1 MAQNKYTSLFV
12 NGKLLTKDLLSNM
25 EAAEFACSSTIMTDL
40 YNFLMEWY
48 NDKDYVIVQTS
59 GSTGEPKRMKA
70 NKQQM
75 INSASITC
83 RHLGLKQG
91 DSALLC
97 MPIKYIAGKM
107 MVVRA
112 IVWGLNLIAVE
123 PSVHPLKNC
132 NEKIDFAAMTP
143 MQVIYSL
150 NVPQEKRTLAKIS
163 NLIIGG
169 GAIDAELEEDIKQL
183 PGKIYSTYGMTETL
197 SHIALRRLNGAG
209 SDEFYTPFPSV
220 ALSLS
225 KEGTL
230 IIDAPLVCNNQ
241 LVTNDIAELLP
252 NGKFKI
258 VGRKDNTINSGGIK
272 VQPEKIEAM
281 LRPIINASF
290 AITSIPDKILGEAVA
305 LVIEKRD
312 KYSILSLPEIE
323 KICNKILDRYERP
336 KRIIYVSELP
346 LTETGKINRAALILM
361 AKCSIFAVREGYIDI
376 KMQRPSK
383 C

>member
-1 MAQNKYTSLFV
+1 MQNKYNSLFV
-12 NGKLLTKDLLSNM
+12 NGKLVTKELLSNM
-25 EAAEFACSSTIMTDL
+25 EAAEFACGSTIMADL
-40 YNFLMEWY
+40 YNFLLEWH

-70 NKQQM
+70 HKQQM

-83 RHLGLKQG
+83 NYLGLKQG

-97 MPIKYIAGKM
+97 MPLKYIAGKM

-112 IVWGLNLIAVE
+112 MVAGLDLIAIE
-123 PSVHPLKNC
+123 PSGHPLKNC
-132 NEKIDFAAMTP
+132 NKKIVFAAMTP
-143 MQVIYSL
+143 MQVICSL

-169 GAIDAELEEDIKQL
+169 GAIDAELEKDIKQL

-209 SDEFYTPFPSV
+209 SNEFYTPFPSV

-252 NGKFKI
+252 NGQFKI

-272 VQPEKIEAM
+272 IQTENIEAK
-281 LRPIINASF
+281 LRSRINIPF
-290 AITSIPDKILGEAVA
+290 AITSIPDKTLGEAVA
-305 LVIEKRD
+305 LVVEQRD
-312 KYSILSLPEIE
+312 KYSFLSLPEIE
-323 KICNKILDRYERP
+323 KICNEVLDRYERP

-346 LTETGKINRAALILM
+346 LTETGKVCRAELKKMLHRLI
-361 AKCSIFAVREGYIDI
+361 FY
-376 KMQRPSK
+376 
-383 C
+383 